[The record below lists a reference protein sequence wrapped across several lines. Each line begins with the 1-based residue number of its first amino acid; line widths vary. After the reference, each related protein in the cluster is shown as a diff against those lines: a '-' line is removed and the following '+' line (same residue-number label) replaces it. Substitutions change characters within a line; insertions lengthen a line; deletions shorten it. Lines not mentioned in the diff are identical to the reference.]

1 MIIVADENMPLAREA
16 FSTLGEVR
24 LAPGRQITTGAL
36 ADCDILAVRSVTR
49 VDENLLAGSPVRFV
63 GTATIGTDHVDT
75 AYLERAG
82 IGFSAAPGCNAVS
95 VTEYVI
101 AALFE
106 LAGRK
111 NFRLRE
117 KRIGIIGVGN
127 VGSRV
132 ESRTRA
138 LGMEVI
144 LNDPPLREATGDP
157 KYRDLNEALDSDIV
171 TLHVPLEKGT
181 AYPTYHMVDREFI
194 GRLKPGAI
202 LVNTSRGAVVD
213 SNALAEGV
221 DSGNIGAAVL
231 DVWEGEPDIQLEL
244 LERAG
249 IATPHIAG
257 YSYDGKVRSTRMIY
271 EAACR
276 YFGREPAWDTEKLLP
291 APDRERLKLD
301 GELSL
306 AEEFLRKAVAQSYD
320 IMGDDR
326 ALRKIAGIAPEQRGA
341 YFDRLRKEYPVRRE
355 WASRVVE
362 LSGELAGLK
371 PVFGGLGFRVETSV

>member
-1 MIIVADENMPLAREA
+1 MIIVADENMPFAREA

-24 LAPGRQITTGAL
+24 LVPGRQIAPEVL

-49 VDENLLAGSPVRFV
+49 VGEDLLAGSPVRFV
-63 GTATIGTDHVDT
+63 GSATIGADHVET

-82 IGFSAAPGCNAVS
+82 IGFSSAPGCNAVS
-95 VTEYVI
+95 VAEYVI

-106 LAGRK
+106 LAARK
-111 NFRLRE
+111 NFHLRE
-117 KRIGIIGVGN
+117 KGLGIIGVGN

-132 ESRTRA
+132 ESRAEA
-138 LGMEVI
+138 LGMEVV
-144 LNDPPLREATGDP
+144 LNDPPLRDATGDP
-157 KYRDLNEALDSDIV
+157 KYRDLDQALASDIV

-181 AYPTYHMVDREFI
+181 AYPTYHMVDRKFI
-194 GRLKPGAI
+194 ERLKPGAI
-202 LVNTSRGAVVD
+202 LINTSRGAVVD

-221 DSGNIGAAVL
+221 DSGRIGAVVL
-231 DVWEGEPDIQLEL
+231 DVWEGEPDISIEL
-244 LERAG
+244 LERAE

-257 YSYDGKVRSTRMIY
+257 YSYDGKARGTRMIY
-271 EAACR
+271 DAACR
-276 YFGREPAWDTEKLLP
+276 YFGREPAWDAEKLLP

-301 GELSL
+301 GKLSL
-306 AEEFLRKAVAQSYD
+306 AEEFLREAVAQGYD

-326 ALRKIAGIAPEQRGA
+326 ALRKIVEIAAEQRGA

-362 LSGELAGLK
+362 LSGELVELK
-371 PVFGGLGFRVETSV
+371 PVFEGLGFRVETAV

>member
-1 MIIVADENMPLAREA
+1 
-16 FSTLGEVR
+16 
-24 LAPGRQITTGAL
+24 
-36 ADCDILAVRSVTR
+36 VTR
-49 VDENLLAGSPVRFV
+49 VDESLLAGSPVRFV

-95 VTEYVI
+95 VAEYVI

-117 KRIGIIGVGN
+117 KSIGIIGVGN

-132 ESRTRA
+132 ESRAEA

-144 LNDPPLREATGDP
+144 LNDPPLREATGEP
-157 KYRDLNEALDSDIV
+157 KYRDLDQALESDIV

-181 AYPTYHMVDREFI
+181 AYPTYHMVDRKFV

-202 LVNTSRGAVVD
+202 LINTSRGAVVD
-213 SNALAEGV
+213 SNALAGGV
-221 DSGNIGAAVL
+221 DSGLIGAAVL
-231 DVWEGEPDIQLEL
+231 DVWEGEPDISLEL
-244 LERAG
+244 LEKAE

-257 YSYDGKVRSTRMIY
+257 YSYDGKVRGTRMIY

-276 YFGREPAWDTEKLLP
+276 YFGREPVWDAETLLP

-301 GELSL
+301 GKLSL
-306 AEEFLRKAVAQSYD
+306 AEEFLHEAVARGYD

-326 ALRKIAGIAPEQRGA
+326 ALRKITEIAAEQRGA

-355 WASRVVE
+355 WASSVVE
-362 LSGELAGLK
+362 LSGELVELK
-371 PVFGGLGFRVETSV
+371 AVFEGLGFRVETAV